1 MNKEFLEKQSIHYLR
16 TYARQIGVK
25 KSTTYRKFDLIEQIL
40 NVLEGKIKPHF
51 SCAGRPPL
59 NYNEIEEYV
68 KELDLVLQ
76 KFRQELIL
84 FLINNAI
91 NKNTKK

>member
-25 KSTTYRKFDLIEQIL
+25 STTYRKADLIEQIL
-40 NVLEGKIKPHF
+40 NVLNGKTKPLF
-51 SCAGRPPL
+51 SCVGRRPL

-68 KELDLVLQ
+68 KELDVVLQ
-76 KFRQELIL
+76 KFRQELII
-84 FLINNAI
+84 FLVNNI
-91 NKNTKK
+91 IKKNK